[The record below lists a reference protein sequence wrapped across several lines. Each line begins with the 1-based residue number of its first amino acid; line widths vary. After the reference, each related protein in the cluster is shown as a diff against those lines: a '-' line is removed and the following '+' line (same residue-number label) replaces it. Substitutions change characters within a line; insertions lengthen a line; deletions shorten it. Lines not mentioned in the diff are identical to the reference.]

1 MPFDSNDDVS
11 KAVASAR
18 QPDLVTE
25 DDVAGTWSPRA
36 NPAQNQT
43 VNSYSPSSEAAP
55 KSFMEKLPD
64 VLYNR
69 FVDPMVKAITA
80 PGRVYRGE
88 VPENQMIDEAKNV
101 AGQMMTGSFALGAPS
116 AAIHGVEPNQ
126 LNMFFG
132 PRSKTANLQAL
143 EEATYLEGAGLDRD
157 RIWKTTGWG
166 RGPDGQW
173 FYEVPDNT
181 AQLRALRMGAEGPI
195 GRESTLG
202 AEFEHPEL
210 YKAYPDLA
218 NLKFEHGFMKNANG
232 AYTYPQA
239 GFDEQIAIGPEDPK
253 FSLLHEIQHA
263 IQNREGWPRGG
274 NPSDRSLMP
283 IAQLIKERG
292 QENLSNLQAEMHG
305 YFDKYAREAGYQP
318 NDPNR
323 IDIIKAASQ
332 KWREENPEKAAQMVQ
347 AYKDAAMP
355 GSARDAYQRLVGEI
369 QANRTALSHHWDA
382 ADRRAVPAWYR
393 GDFPLDKNQI
403 IRYGTDE
410 PFFPSAIGRAE
421 GGAVRQ
427 GYATIGGVPLS
438 EDDQIEYARN
448 LATGNDPMA
457 DAIQNKVNALSSNLN
472 FEDVIHNPGMGG
484 KSILPGMASNMQE
497 EHTVVRPTVDNPIR
511 LAFPGVY
518 ERPDIMAAKAAARVA
533 PEDPALKQ
541 VFGVT
546 RDDLYQM
553 SKGRQGTAVPD
564 IMLGKGKTPDSV
576 DAIMNQ
582 RNAQRLVDALAEAER
597 YPSLTKGMD
606 AWYTMDP
613 LYQAM
618 VHELGP
624 ELAAKRFTQMN
635 TRMGMMSPGS
645 DVVSEIQRG
654 LGADYMTEQGR
665 FPEFSKMGGIG
676 KNVRPS
682 SFPPEL
688 LSMPGHPYHS
698 TSHMGPMGKFNET
711 GELDMGSPKVPLYI
725 QSSNAPELGQQ
736 TRWPVPDAHFARGVG
751 MGETRTAKD
760 FKPSMNMA
768 EYRPFGE
775 WYYQNV
781 AQPLGLEGVPAQ
793 ARQWGLMGHATG
805 VETDIGAPK
814 LEMLAQHIMESA
826 RRNNVDPITA
836 RNAIIRGDMYNKGG
850 RADGNNAIDNA
861 LRIARGHFDEG
872 GDTGESRDREWTHD
886 YNSSIGNDNNDNVR
900 ADNLSQSEQR
910 SADSQAASDA
920 RAYNQDVG
928 RFAFGNNYNVGNTN
942 ETGVSTPQNFQQY
955 TKQRLDAMND
965 YQNSLLNAAMHP
977 SDAYGMLYPNL
988 VGVENTRAGASGLLG
1003 SGMGESGKNLDPSA
1017 INGGSIGMFQ
1027 DTGARAAA
1035 LKLALGIDPSLRGN
1049 ELRDALAG
1057 TQMGQLGFGLNE
1069 IVSKPD
1075 YAPTARA
1082 MATGTNAADVA
1093 DVALK
1098 NFERP
1103 TLENQI
1109 SSAPSREA
1117 YAQNI
1122 MAGRPSGATMAIGSY
1137 DASPKSFMDALMSGV
1152 KQADTE
1158 KQVTPHQYANDATLA
1173 QSSMTDA
1180 SNDPAV
1186 TAARNAILA
1195 GATNTSADKTSTS
1208 SPLNFLMDRI
1218 FGGLTS
1224 RGITNP
1230 AGYSLGL
1237 SGGENPQAQ
1246 QGQDLLDKNTP
1257 QIASNPG
1264 TKNIMSDAISQAVA
1278 AAQAPTTPSSPYL
1291 TELGTY
1297 NQQLPSVTG
1306 QTAQQWALA
1315 NTGGDMS
1322 RVHGRIKYVNGAP
1335 MLEYYAA

>member
-181 AQLRALRMGAEGPI
+181 AQLRALRMGTEGPI

-232 AYTYPQA
+232 AYAYPQA
-239 GFDEQIAIGPEDPK
+239 GFDEQIAIGAEDPK

-369 QANRTALSHHWDA
+369 QANRTALSQHWDA

-427 GYATIGGVPLS
+427 GYATLGGTPMPDNLEDAKNIAYGRDASARAIDDKIRALTSNAQSGLDMAVQTPYFGTGLDRPSLGGAGMLSLLPKPAANIEGNEFVKTPKLSDIKMLTPLEEMEAKRIPTGELLPTKPLSFEDMFKTNARIFPAVGDKTLAGHILHMGDEQIPLQGGPGYMQTGKVWASDLGKTKGFAKRIGTQLQEGETPYMMHVTMGPQAGDFSTMMSDSLLAQLPQSKVFSKTAEPAVKSFDDRMMAISDTWPGIRSPQVRDYLNNAPGEFRSAFAKAMDMKPFRDAGFPNVPLARFS
-438 EDDQIEYARN
+438 ITDPNLLYRPSGLAGYATSKVDPSLQVVTGPQVAHNTYTGGLLPAPNAYQGTLENLMPARTVWRDYVKTLPESSHGDVNQEMYAIER
-448 LATGNDPMA
+448 
-457 DAIQNKVNALSSNLN
+457 
-472 FEDVIHNPGMGG
+472 
-484 KSILPGMASNMQE
+484 
-497 EHTVVRPTVDNPIR
+497 
-511 LAFPGVY
+511 AFPGQKL
-518 ERPDIMAAKAAARVA
+518 DQQLLDTLMTN
-533 PEDPALKQ
+533 Q
-541 VFGVT
+541 
-546 RDDLYQM
+546 DLY
-553 SKGRQGTAVPD
+553 K
-564 IMLGKGKTPDSV
+564 
-576 DAIMNQ
+576 
-582 RNAQRLVDALAEAER
+582 R
-597 YPSLTKGMD
+597 YG
-606 AWYTMDP
+606 
-613 LYQAM
+613 
-618 VHELGP
+618 
-624 ELAAKRFTQMN
+624 
-635 TRMGMMSPGS
+635 
-645 DVVSEIQRG
+645 
-654 LGADYMTEQGR
+654 
-665 FPEFSKMGGIG
+665 
-676 KNVRPS
+676 
-682 SFPPEL
+682 
-688 LSMPGHPYHS
+688 
-698 TSHMGPMGKFNET
+698 
-711 GELDMGSPKVPLYI
+711 
-725 QSSNAPELGQQ
+725 
-736 TRWPVPDAHFARGVG
+736 
-751 MGETRTAKD
+751 
-760 FKPSMNMA
+760 PSM
-768 EYRPFGE
+768 
-775 WYYQNV
+775 
-781 AQPLGLEGVPAQ
+781 
-793 ARQWGLMGHATG
+793 RQ
-805 VETDIGAPK
+805 D
-814 LEMLAQHIMESA
+814 
-826 RRNNVDPITA
+826 
-836 RNAIIRGDMYNKGG
+836 GG
-850 RADGNNAIDNA
+850 RTDGNNAVDNA

-872 GDTGESRDREWTHD
+872 GDTGESRDKEWTHD

-920 RAYNQDVG
+920 RAYNQNVG

-1027 DTGARAAA
+1027 DTGARATA

-1180 SNDPAV
+1180 VNDPAV

-1257 QIASNPG
+1257 QIASNSG

-1291 TELGTY
+1291 TELGKY